1 MKACLCIS
9 RRAKTCETVIQTRS
23 GNNIR
28 NFYLATVVSS
38 TLSLAPLFLLLNLGS
53 GHTCLLAYTHLPSC
67 SCSCV
72 CGWVSLSR
80 GAAWVQHVQL
90 ISTIASLETVM
101 HIRFMANCHVAAHS
115 FNSHRIRF
123 DFCHDDDSW
132 IHLAVGAKLN
142 WSN

>member
-38 TLSLAPLFLLLNLGS
+38 LSLSL
-53 GHTCLLAYTHLPSC
+53 CLRLHSFFFFFFTLVLATPVCLPTPTYLA
-67 SCSCV
+67 V
-72 CGWVSLSR
+72 AVSVAGCPCR

-101 HIRFMANCHVAAHS
+101 HIRFMANCHVAAHT

-123 DFCHDDDSW
+123 DFCHDQ
-132 IHLAVGAKLN
+132 
-142 WSN
+142 